1 MNLFKY
7 SACIIVLFAFFAA
20 CTNDKNELPEPADGC
35 IVDSVTIT
43 WDNTVHSIISN
54 SCATAGCHV
63 PDSAGGNGFD
73 FTTYAL
79 VKAKIDNG
87 VFQHRVFIVRD
98 MPPPETT
105 VLSPCDLK
113 KLKTWVDNGAPE

>member
-7 SACIIVLFAFFAA
+7 SACIIMLFAFFAA
-20 CTNDKNELPEPADGC
+20 CTNDKNELPEPEDGC
-35 IVDSVTIT
+35 IVDSITIT
-43 WDNTVHSIISN
+43 WDNTIHSIIQTK
-54 SCATAGCHV
+54 CATESCHV
-63 PDSAGGNGFD
+63 PVNGNGFD
-73 FTTYAL
+73 FTTYAQ
-79 VKAKIDNG
+79 VKEKINTG

-105 VLSPCDLK
+105 ELSPCDLK